1 MKLFEAMNKVMG
13 TSKPDKTAVIS
24 SYTGLPQNQMQK
36 ETGDARLDQE
46 LDILADLIIDDFI
59 AKLQR
64 VPNE

>member
-1 MKLFEAMNKVMG
+1 MN
-13 TSKPDKTAVIS
+13 TPQQTKTAVIS
-24 SYTGLPQNQMQK
+24 PYTGSPQNQMQK